1 MTENLEDFQPITF
14 WLHQFYPSS
23 NQFLASS
30 LVWIKF
36 IFAQTGFFGIDEKK
50 SLTLAR

>member
-1 MTENLEDFQPITF
+1 MTENFEDFQPITF
-14 WLHQFYPSS
+14 WLNQFYPSS

-36 IFAQTGFFGIDEKK
+36 IFAKTVF
-50 SLTLAR
+50 